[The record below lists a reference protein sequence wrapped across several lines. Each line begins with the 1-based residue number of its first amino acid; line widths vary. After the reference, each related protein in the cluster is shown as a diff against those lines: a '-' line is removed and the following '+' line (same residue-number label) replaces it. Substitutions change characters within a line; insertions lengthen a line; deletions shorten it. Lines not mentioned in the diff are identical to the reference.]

1 MSAALLEAN
10 LQKALDNIFT
20 AVPVNSDSN
29 TDGFMHDLFVSKRA
43 EGYFKKRADAAKA
56 ALKENGFL
64 DGMPEPGNKAVLYQG
79 DAYILQAAV
88 NQPTKTLDKS
98 KLMTVLATK
107 FGMKAEEITAMIE
120 ECSKENKPAE
130 KIDAVPIG

>member
-1 MSAALLEAN
+1 
-10 LQKALDNIFT
+10 
-20 AVPVNSDSN
+20 
-29 TDGFMHDLFVSKRA
+29 MHDLFVSKRA

-56 ALKENGFL
+56 ALRENGFL

-79 DAYILQAAV
+79 EAYILQAAV

-107 FGMKAEEITAMIE
+107 FGMKAEEITAMID